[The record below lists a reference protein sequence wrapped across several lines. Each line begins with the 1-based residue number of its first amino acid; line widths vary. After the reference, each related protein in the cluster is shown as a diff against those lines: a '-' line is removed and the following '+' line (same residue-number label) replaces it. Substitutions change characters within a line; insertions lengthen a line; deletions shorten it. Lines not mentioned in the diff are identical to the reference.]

1 MLYTWNQYNVY
12 VNYVSIKLE
21 KIVHSVLILSSL
33 PLYRYTTIYPF
44 TYIWVISSFLV
55 IISKAAMNIQVQV
68 FVWTYGCTSLGLERL
83 EVWWSGCL
91 IFFKTAKLFFKVV
104 VYHFTFLPVVFKRY
118 SCSTSRTT
126 ADTVHLFNFSHS
138 KGFRVI
144 SSCGFISHFLTVT
157 NDFEYLFM
165 CLLDIY
171 ISVLVKYRFI

>member
-1 MLYTWNQYNVY
+1 M
-12 VNYVSIKLE
+12 IECKC
-21 KIVHSVLILSSL
+21 ILCFWFIHVADMNSL
-33 PLYRYTTIYPF
+33 FLF
-44 TYIWVISSFLV
+44 LLSSFLLH
-55 IISKAAMNIQVQV
+55 IQTYRSYTDGYLGCFNFLAIMNKAAMNIHVQV

-91 IFFKTAKLFFKVV
+91 IFFKTAELFFKVV